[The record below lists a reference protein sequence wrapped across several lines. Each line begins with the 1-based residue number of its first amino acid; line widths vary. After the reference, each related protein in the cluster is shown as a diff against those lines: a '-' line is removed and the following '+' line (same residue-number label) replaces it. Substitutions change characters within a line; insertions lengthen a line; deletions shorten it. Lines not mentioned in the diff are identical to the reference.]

1 MRESF
6 RARRGPA
13 TMDDAPS
20 PDRRRA
26 SASTTAHR
34 REAGRRRG
42 TDPVRVLFDV
52 GHPAHVHLFRH
63 AIDALE
69 ARGHRTLVT
78 SRDKECTQEL
88 LHAYGIDHRPLST
101 MGDGALGIAR
111 EWLTRERRL
120 LGVARRFDPDVVVG
134 VLNPAVA
141 HVSSVLDCRSVVY
154 NDSEASR
161 VAGWLTHPFA
171 DVVCTPSGFGRS
183 LGEKQVRYDGYHE
196 LAYLHPNRFDPDE
209 VDLEAYGV
217 DPNEPYSVVRFVSW
231 GAHHDVAH
239 HGLSPEAKRTLVGR
253 LREHGEVYVTSES
266 PLPPAF
272 RRHRLPVPPDALHHL
287 LAGADLYVG
296 DSGTVATEAALLGTP
311 AVRASSYAGSADDM
325 SNFRELQ
332 NRYGLL
338 YSTADED
345 DALDTVD
352 RFLDDPETRARW
364 QRRRTRLL
372 AEKVDVTEHMVSLV
386 VDEGCRS

>member
-1 MRESF
+1 MRESLAPEPAPAT
-6 RARRGPA
+6 RPSTTEQRRGTAQA
-13 TMDDAPS
+13 T
-20 PDRRRA
+20 
-26 SASTTAHR
+26 
-34 REAGRRRG
+34 GRRRR

-78 SRDKECTQEL
+78 SRDKECTREL
-88 LHAYGIDHRPLST
+88 LDAYGIDHRELSA
-101 MGDGALGIAR
+101 MGSGPLGIAR
-111 EWLTRERRL
+111 EWLARERRL
-120 LGVARRFDPDVVVG
+120 LSVARRFDPDVVVG

-141 HVSSVLDCRSVVY
+141 HVASVLDRRSVVY

-171 DVVCTPSGFGRS
+171 DVVCTPSRFGRS
-183 LGEKQVRYDGYHE
+183 LGAKQVRYDGYHE
-196 LAYLHPNRFDPDE
+196 LAYLHPNRFDPTE
-209 VDLEAYGV
+209 VDLRTYGV
-217 DPNEPYSVVRFVSW
+217 DPDESYSVVRFVSW
-231 GAHHDVAH
+231 GAHHDVPH
-239 HGLSPEAKRTLVGR
+239 HGLSPAAKRALVGL
-253 LREHGEVYVTSES
+253 LRERGEVYVTSEA
-266 PLPPAF
+266 PLPPEF
-272 RRHRLPVPPDALHHL
+272 RQHRLPVPPEALHHL

-311 AVRASSYAGSADDM
+311 AVRTSSYAGSPDDM

-332 NRYGLL
+332 RRYGLL

-345 DALDTVD
+345 DALAAVR
-352 RFLDDPETRARW
+352 RFVNDPETNSKW

-386 VDEGCRS
+386 VDEGSRA